1 MTSRNPPQLFSPLQ
15 IGSITLSNRIVV
27 SPMCE
32 YSSEDG
38 FANDWHLVHLG
49 SRAAGGAG
57 LVMMEASA
65 VDARGRISP
74 ADMGIWKDDHIEFL
88 SRIARYIHARG
99 AVAGIQLAHA
109 GRKASVRTPWDGG
122 AAIPASEGGWQTA
135 APSPIPFRPED
146 PAPEELTP
154 AGIAEVVK
162 SFRDAATRALEAGF
176 RLVEI
181 HGAHGYLAHEFLSPL
196 SNHRADSY
204 GGSCENRIR
213 FTLEVAAAIR
223 EVWPERLPL
232 FLRISATDWVPGG
245 WDIADSVELARRVK
259 PLGVDLVDCSSGGL
273 SMDQKIPMGPGYQ
286 GPFAERVRREA
297 AIATGAVG
305 MITTPRQA
313 EEIIRSGQADLVL
326 LAREFLRDPYFP
338 LHAAKELGADLKPP
352 LQYGRAF

>member
-1 MTSRNPPQLFSPLQ
+1 
-15 IGSITLSNRIVV
+15 
-27 SPMCE
+27 MC
-32 YSSEDG
+32 
-38 FANDWHLVHLG
+38 
-49 SRAAGGAG
+49 
-57 LVMMEASA
+57 
-65 VDARGRISP
+65 I
-74 ADMGIWKDDHIEFL
+74 
-88 SRIARYIHARG
+88 
-99 AVAGIQLAHA
+99 
-109 GRKASVRTPWDGG
+109 
-122 AAIPASEGGWQTA
+122 
-135 APSPIPFRPED
+135 
-146 PAPEELTP
+146 
-154 AGIAEVVK
+154 
-162 SFRDAATRALEAGF
+162 RD
-176 RLVEI
+176 
-181 HGAHGYLAHEFLSPL
+181 S
-196 SNHRADSY
+196 SY

-286 GPFAERVRREA
+286 VPFAERVRREA